1 MTKDPKDLVREG
13 YDRIAPAYA
22 EWSARIVDEER
33 QRSEDFLRDT
43 LPVGAPLLDLGCG
56 NGLPST
62 VRLAE
67 HFQVTG
73 VDASSEQLARAR
85 RNVPE
90 ATFIRADMAGVDF
103 PAGSFQAV
111 VAYYSII
118 HLPREEHAALFG
130 AIAGWLQPG
139 GWFVCSL
146 GAGASDG
153 GVEPDWLGAP
163 MYWSHHDAGTSRRLI
178 ESAGLEVVH
187 QVIQTIDEDG
197 TPATFAW
204 FRARKPE

>member
-1 MTKDPKDLVREG
+1 MTKDPKELVREG

-22 EWSARIVDEER
+22 DWSARIVDEER
-33 QRSEDFLRDT
+33 WRSEEFLRET
-43 LPVGAPLLDLGCG
+43 LPADAPLLDLGCG

-62 VRLAE
+62 ARLAE
-67 HFQVTG
+67 HFRVTG
-73 VDASSEQLARAR
+73 VDASAGQLERAR
-85 RNVPE
+85 RNVPG
-90 ATFIRADMAGVDF
+90 ATFIQADMAGVDF
-103 PAGSFQAV
+103 PDGSFQAV

-118 HLPREEHAALFG
+118 HLPREEHEALFSS
-130 AIAGWLQPG
+130 IARWLRPG

-153 GVEPDWLGAP
+153 GIEPDWLGAP
-163 MYWSHHDAGTSRRLI
+163 MYWSHHDAETSRRLI

-187 QVIQTIDEDG
+187 QAIVTLDENG
-197 TPATFAW
+197 SPATFAW

>member
-1 MTKDPKDLVREG
+1 MTKNPKDLVREG
-13 YDRIAPAYA
+13 YDRIAPEYA
-22 EWSARIVDEER
+22 EWSGRIVDEER
-33 QRSEDFLRDT
+33 RRSDEFLLET
-43 LPVGAPLLDLGCG
+43 LPAGVPLLDLGCG

-62 VRLAE
+62 ARLAE

-73 VDASSEQLARAR
+73 VDASAGQLARAR
-85 RNVPE
+85 RNVPG
-90 ATFIRADMAGVDF
+90 ATFIQADMAEVVF
-103 PAGSFQAV
+103 PAATFQAV

-118 HLPREEHAALFG
+118 HLPREEHAALFCSI
-130 AIAGWLQPG
+130 AIWLQPG

-153 GVEPDWLGAP
+153 GIEPDWLGAP
-163 MYWSHHDAGTSRRLI
+163 MYWSHHDADTSRRLI
-178 ESAGLEVVH
+178 EAAGLEVV
-187 QVIQTIDEDG
+187 QQMIQTIDEDG